1 MVDTPKADTPAF
13 KVALSQSL
21 DWVTAAKEIE
31 DQLMP
36 LPTLEPGNA
45 WLAFIYATDN
55 FSAGLPSLLTYLKPK
70 TDIAHWVGSV
80 GTGICSG
87 RVEIFGRA
95 GVTVMVAQFPENTF
109 NVIPTIKSDV
119 DEIPEAKRKW
129 SDIAV
134 PSFGIVHGDPLN
146 SNIAKLIENLSTD
159 IENLTLE
166 VPGFLVGGLSASS
179 GEQLQIA
186 QTVTQGGLSG
196 VLFTPEVEV
205 ATGLSQG
212 CTPVGQTHKIT
223 EVENGVV
230 MSLGGRPALDVFK
243 EDVGELL
250 ARDLARA
257 DGYIH
262 AAFPISGSD
271 MGDYLV
277 RSLMAIDPKHG
288 LLAIAGEPKI
298 GEQLMF
304 VRRDPKSA
312 EEDLIRMAT
321 SVKRRLPSEPKG
333 GIYFSCVSRGPALFG
348 RDGAEVAILS
358 RVLGDFPLVGFF
370 GNGEI
375 SNNRLY
381 GYTGVLCL
389 FV

>member
-1 MVDTPKADTPAF
+1 MAVTPVFTQ
-13 KVALSQSL
+13 ALSQSP
-21 DWVTAAKEIE
+21 DWLVAAKEIE
-31 DQLMP
+31 DQLLP
-36 LPTLEPGNA
+36 LPTLKPGNA
-45 WLAFIYATDN
+45 RLAFIYATDHLAQN
-55 FSAGLPSLLTYLKPK
+55 LSSILIYLKQK
-70 TDIAHWVGSV
+70 INIKCWVGCL
-80 GTGICSG
+80 GAGICAG
-87 RVEIFGRA
+87 RIEVFGRA

-109 NVIPTIKSDV
+109 NILPTLRSDV
-119 DEIPEAKRKW
+119 DEIPKDKRQW
-129 SDIAV
+129 SVDTM
-134 PSFGIVHGDPLN
+134 PPFGIIHGDPLN
-146 SNIAKLIENLSTD
+146 PNIINLVEGLSMNIENVP
-159 IENLTLE
+159 LE
-166 VPGFLVGGLSASS
+166 VPGFLVGGLTASQ

-186 QTVTQGGLSG
+186 EEVTEGGLSG
-196 VLFTPEVEV
+196 VLFAPEVEV
-205 ATGLSQG
+205 VTGLSQG
-212 CTPVGQTHKIT
+212 CIPVGNSHKIT

-230 MSLGGRPALDVFK
+230 MSLDGRAALDVFK

-250 ARDLARA
+250 ARNLSRV

-271 MGDYLV
+271 MGDYVV

-288 LLAIAGEPKI
+288 WLAISGKPNI
-298 GEQLMF
+298 GEQVMF

-312 EEDLIRMAT
+312 EDDLIRMAT
-321 SVKRRLPSEPKG
+321 SVKRRLPGVPKG
-333 GIYFSCVSRGPALFG
+333 GIYFSCVARGPALFG
-348 RDGAEVAILS
+348 SEGVEVDIIS

>member
-1 MVDTPKADTPAF
+1 MVDAPAF

-36 LPTLEPGNA
+36 LPTLKPGNA

-55 FSAGLPSLLTYLKPK
+55 FGAGLSSLLTYLKPK
-70 TDIAHWVGSV
+70 TDIAHWVGSI

-87 RVEIFGRA
+87 RVEIFGRV

-129 SDIAV
+129 SDIAM

-146 SNIAKLIENLSTD
+146 SNIPQLIENLSTD

-212 CTPVGQTHKIT
+212 CTPVGETHKIT
-223 EVENGVV
+223 EIENGVV
-230 MSLGGRPALDVFK
+230 MSLDGRPALDVFK

-250 ARDLARA
+250 ARNLARA
-257 DGYIH
+257 NGYIH

-271 MGDYLV
+271 MGDYVV

-288 LLAIAGEPKI
+288 WLAIAGEPKT
-298 GEQLMF
+298 GEQVMF

-312 EEDLIRMAT
+312 EEDLIRMAA
-321 SVKRRLPSEPKG
+321 SVKRRLTSEPKG
-333 GIYFSCVSRGPALFG
+333 GIYFSCIGRGPALFG

>member
-55 FSAGLPSLLTYLKPK
+55 FSAGLSSLLTYLKPK

-257 DGYIH
+257 DGYVH
-262 AAFPISGSD
+262 AAFQISGSD
-271 MGDYLV
+271 MGDCVV

-288 LLAIAGEPKI
+288 LLAITGEPKI

-304 VRRDPKSA
+304 VRP
-312 EEDLIRMAT
+312 T
-321 SVKRRLPSEPKG
+321 
-333 GIYFSCVSRGPALFG
+333 
-348 RDGAEVAILS
+348 
-358 RVLGDFPLVGFF
+358 
-370 GNGEI
+370 
-375 SNNRLY
+375 
-381 GYTGVLCL
+381 
-389 FV
+389 